1 MTMSQGQ
8 KMVWAAEFVRA
19 LNEMEQFRPRIE
31 VGEKY
36 DDFEKRVDEWHEG
49 VVHSAAEGAA
59 GRAALLKGLGQSLM
73 EGFGHGSG
81 VAEMA
86 TEMEQDP

>member
-1 MTMSQGQ
+1 MSQGQ

-36 DDFEKRVDEWHEG
+36 DDFEKRVEEWDG
-49 VVHSAAEGAA
+49 SGRTTSC
-59 GRAALLKGLGQSLM
+59 GRADRTGLLDERIPRVPEDLYFPCHRS
-73 EGFGHGSG
+73 
-81 VAEMA
+81 
-86 TEMEQDP
+86 P

>member
-1 MTMSQGQ
+1 MSQGQ

-36 DDFEKRVDEWHEG
+36 DDFEKRVEEWHQG
-49 VVHSAAEGAA
+49 VIHSAAEGAA
-59 GRAALLKGLGQSLM
+59 GRASLLKGLVVSLTR
-73 EGFGHGSG
+73 GFGRSS
-81 VAEMA
+81 ETTQMA
-86 TEMEQDP
+86 IEMEQDP